1 MLTAGEVGPDVPFDV
16 KRYFLVFGVSGKEIR
31 GEHAHRM
38 LHQFLICVHGR
49 CHVVADDGEHR
60 QEFILDDPT
69 VGVHLPPMVWS
80 TQYHYTD
87 DAVLLVL
94 ASEHYDADDYIRDY
108 AEFLKLVA
116 SRR

>member
-1 MLTAGEVGPDVPFDV
+1 VPFDV